1 MKVILTHEESENFF
15 YNALCN
21 SLGYVQGYG
30 LELDFKKADYQ
41 SAKAKLES
49 PCYEDVLMQ
58 ILRDGN
64 KLTLVDLECAEYTE
78 SITLA
83 DVHERVQNAP
93 FDHLYNMITEN
104 DDAETGDVIIQW
116 VFYQEVIFG

>member
-1 MKVILTHEESENFF
+1 MKVILTNEESENFF
-15 YNALCN
+15 YNSLCN
-21 SLGYVQGYG
+21 SLGYVQSYG
-30 LELDFKKADYQ
+30 LELDFKKEDYQ
-41 SAKAKLES
+41 SAKKKLES

-58 ILRDGN
+58 ILKDGN
-64 KLTLVDLECAEYTE
+64 KLTMRDLECPDYTK

-83 DVHERVQNAP
+83 DVHENVQNAP

>member
-21 SLGYVQGYG
+21 SLGYVQSYG

-64 KLTLVDLECAEYTE
+64 KLTLVDLECAEYTK
-78 SITLA
+78 SINLN
-83 DVHERVQNAP
+83 DVHENVQNAP
-93 FDHLYNMITEN
+93 FDHLCNMINEN

-116 VFYQEVIFG
+116 VFYQEIIFG

>member
-1 MKVILTHEESENFF
+1 MKVILTHEESETFF
-15 YNALCN
+15 HSALCN

-30 LELDFKKADYQ
+30 LELDFKKEDYQ

-64 KLTLVDLECAEYTE
+64 KLTLVDLEGSGYIK
-78 SITLA
+78 SITLN
-83 DVHERVQNAP
+83 DVHENVQNAP
-93 FDHLYNMITEN
+93 FYHLCNMINEN

-116 VFYQEVIFG
+116 VFWQEIVFG